1 MIVFVYIG
9 MDTFFRDLKHSARMF
24 LLAPGFTIA
33 AVAALALGIASSTA
47 IFSVVNT
54 VLLKPFAYPE
64 PNRIVMFEHT
74 FHKAFRTGTASP
86 AEFNWWRQQARTF
99 QDVSAYTFD
108 VVNLTGDL
116 LAEQVQ
122 ATRVS
127 TSFFRLCGASALY
140 GRTFTSDDDLPKA
153 PKTVVLAHSF
163 WVQRFAG
170 DPHVVGR
177 RITLGGETHEI
188 IGVARP
194 ELENGQIA
202 EQSLGSGDIAVNA
215 PPDVYVP
222 FQLDPNSV
230 QLGHYFNVAGRL
242 KPGVTLAEANTE
254 LKAGYPEYARRTGD
268 FAEGMS
274 FGVQP
279 LQDVI
284 VGGVRKSLLVLL
296 GAVGMV
302 LLIAC
307 ANVANLLLA
316 RATGRR
322 REIAIR
328 AAVGAG
334 RGRIVRQLLTES
346 TLLSLTGGAL
356 GVAAGYAGIR
366 AILNLIPGGM
376 PRIGAGGSNV
386 TMDARVLG
394 FTLALS
400 ILTGL
405 LFGLVPALQASRA
418 DLNTALKESGSRG
431 GTGLGPNRTR
441 SLLVMVET
449 ALAVVLLIGSA
460 LLIRTFVAIRQVDP
474 GFDARNVLTMRMS
487 LADPKLDKPEI
498 VTEVIHEGLRRV
510 RALPGVEVAAATC
523 CVPLEDRFR
532 LTFQIAGR
540 PEGPNA
546 GAVAGFAMVSPGY
559 FETFK
564 IPLVQGRFFA
574 QQDERGPRVVIINQT
589 LAKQFWPHGDPLRDQ
604 IVIGHEA
611 PLQIIGVVGDVRD
624 DALNRNPRPI
634 LYELSAQMS
643 STGLMSTDPWAWVVR
658 TRVAP
663 LTLSSAIQNELR
675 EASGGLPVASV
686 RTMEETLARSTSAQN
701 FNALVLTIF
710 GCSALLLASIG
721 IYGLIAYSVAGRT
734 LEIGIRLA
742 LGAESSSIRN
752 MVVLQGLRP
761 ALAGVVCGLAC
772 ASGLTRLIAGF
783 LFGVEPWD
791 PLVFLA
797 VPFLLGA
804 VALTAVWLPALRA
817 SRVEPV
823 QALRCD

>member
-1 MIVFVYIG
+1 
-9 MDTFFRDLKHSARMF
+9 MDAFLRDLKHSVRMF
-24 LLAPGFTIA
+24 LIAPGFTIA
-33 AVAALALGIASSTA
+33 AIAALALGIATNTA

-54 VLLKPFAYPE
+54 VLLKPFAYPD
-64 PNRIVMFEHT
+64 PGRIVMFEHT
-74 FHKAFRTGTASP
+74 FQKAFRTGTASP
-86 AEFNWWRQQARTF
+86 AEFNWWRQQTETF

-108 VVNLTGDL
+108 VVNLTGDS

-127 TSFFRLCGASALY
+127 ANFFHLCGASALH
-140 GRTFTSDDDLPKA
+140 GRTFTSDDDSPDA

-163 WVQRFAG
+163 WEQRFAG

-177 RITLGGETHEI
+177 RITLGGELHEI

-194 ELENGQIA
+194 DLENGQIA

-215 PPDVYVP
+215 LPDVYLP

-242 KPGVTLAEANTE
+242 KPGIALVEANAQ
-254 LKAGYPEYARRTGD
+254 LQAGYPDYARRTGD

-296 GAVGMV
+296 GAVSLV

-328 AAVGAG
+328 AAVGAA

-346 TLLSLTGGAL
+346 MLLALTGGAL

-366 AILNLIPGGM
+366 AILNLMPGGM

-386 TMDARVLG
+386 AMDASVLG
-394 FTLALS
+394 FTLGLS
-400 ILTGL
+400 ILTGF

-418 DLNTALKESGSRG
+418 DLSSALKENGSRG
-431 GTGLGPNRTR
+431 GTGFHLNKTR
-441 SLLVMVET
+441 SLLVTVET
-449 ALAVVLLIGSA
+449 ALAAVLLIGSA

-487 LADPKLDKPEI
+487 LADPKFNKPEA
-498 VTEVIHEGLRRV
+498 VTQVIHEGLRRI
-510 RALPGVEVAAATC
+510 RAIPGVEVAAATC

-540 PEGPNA
+540 PEGPNS

-564 IPLVQGRFFA
+564 IPLAQGRYFG

-589 LAKQFWPHGDPLRDQ
+589 LAKQFWPHSDPLRDQ
-604 IVIGHEA
+604 IVIGHET

-634 LYELSAQMS
+634 LYELSAQMT
-643 STGLMSTDPWAWVVR
+643 STGLMSTVPWAWVVR

-663 LTLSSAIQNELR
+663 LALSSAIQNELR

-686 RTMEETLARSTSAQN
+686 RTMEQTMARSTSAQN
-701 FNALVLTIF
+701 FNALVLAIF

-721 IYGLIAYSVAGRT
+721 IYGLMAYTVAQRT
-734 LEIGIRLA
+734 NEIGIRLA
-742 LGAESSSIRN
+742 LGADSGRIRK

-761 ALAGVVCGLAC
+761 ALAGVGCGLAV
-772 ASGLTRLIAGF
+772 ALGLTRLMNSL
-783 LFGVEPWD
+783 LFGVKAWD
-791 PLVFLA
+791 PLTFFA
-797 VPFLLGA
+797 VPLILVG
-804 VALTAVWLPALRA
+804 VALLALWLPALRA
-817 SRVEPV
+817 SRVDPIH
-823 QALRCD
+823 ALRYE